1 MKIIKYEQ
9 SYSQKQFVSYDV
21 ALKLK
26 ELGFNLECMGV
37 YECSLTEQIDEET
50 MTTEGAFG
58 WQKDE
63 LSFKKGFF
71 INNYNGIDYSNINWV
86 LVGAPLWQEAL
97 DWFRD
102 KHRYHIDVT
111 FKEVKGKK
119 IEGIN
124 SVYFDIE
131 IYQLM
136 GGDAW
141 KVYKFQDISD
151 DYYYARE
158 QAILK
163 AIELLSTR
171 MRLQEVCK

>member
-26 ELGFNLECMGV
+26 ELGFNLVCMGV

-50 MTTEGAFG
+50 GTTEGAFG

-63 LSFKKGFF
+63 LSFEKKYFL
-71 INNYNGIDYSNINWV
+71 NNQPYCDFSNVNW
-86 LVGAPLWQEAL
+86 LHVGAPLWQEAL

-102 KHRYHIDVT
+102 KYHYHIDVT
-111 FKEVKGKK
+111 FKEVKGSK

-131 IYQLM
+131 IYYIM

-141 KVYKFQDISD
+141 KEYKFQEISD
-151 DYYYARE
+151 DYHYARE

-163 AIELLSTR
+163 AIEIIENKKKIADTI
-171 MRLQEVCK
+171 